1 MSIKK
6 SDVSFLTQVPSIMNQ
21 LSETFH
27 HLQVELE
34 SYYED
39 LADYW
44 ADLIEEN
51 PDLEIDAERDEN
63 SEIFFIDSVENE
75 CPWED
80 SEIEITYRIDLFND
94 EENPLWIEYGYYF
107 DESQHVICF
116 ELFNYSANVIRVL
129 KDQIETQ
136 IADKWKYGVTI
147 NSSIY
152 LEFDITED
160 LSSEQIKA
168 CAEDFKTYL
177 LTPATKEYLN
187 QMKH

>member
-51 PDLEIDAERDEN
+51 PDLEIDAERDET
-63 SEIFFIDSVENE
+63 SEIFFIYSV
-75 CPWED
+75 
-80 SEIEITYRIDLFND
+80 
-94 EENPLWIEYGYYF
+94 
-107 DESQHVICF
+107 
-116 ELFNYSANVIRVL
+116 
-129 KDQIETQ
+129 
-136 IADKWKYGVTI
+136 
-147 NSSIY
+147 
-152 LEFDITED
+152 
-160 LSSEQIKA
+160 
-168 CAEDFKTYL
+168 
-177 LTPATKEYLN
+177 
-187 QMKH
+187 